1 MQYLTEEEL
10 LVIHARL
17 IDETGGSHGVR
28 ELNLFASIIE
38 KPKMAFGGKELYPTV
53 FAKAAV
59 YVESIARFYVFIDG
73 NKRTSITAA
82 ARFLFL
88 NQYNLVASNMDIETY
103 VLEIATGRHELKAI
117 AAWLKK
123 HSRKI
128 KK

>member
-1 MQYLTEEEL
+1 MQYLTGEEI

-17 IDETGGSHGVR
+17 VDATGGSHGAR
-28 ELNLFASIIE
+28 EHNLFASIIE

-53 FAKAAV
+53 FDKAAI
-59 YVESIARFYVFIDG
+59 YFESIARFHVFIDG

-88 NQYNLVASNMDIETY
+88 NKYEIKAINKEIEEY
-103 VLEIATGRHELKAI
+103 VLEVAVGNHTLEQI

-123 HSRKI
+123 HSKKI
-128 KK
+128 K